1 LKHPFRILCAV
12 DASRPAVAAFE
23 QALAMS
29 ARRGAQLVLVHAV
42 SKDRAYSWGA
52 VERVAAL
59 AALLLNANSHGNLQG
74 FCAFTRRR

>member
-1 LKHPFRILCAV
+1 MKNPFRILCAV
-12 DASRPAVAAFE
+12 DASRPAAAAFE

-59 AALLLNANSHGNLQG
+59 AALRERAEARTFQ
-74 FCAFTRRR
+74 